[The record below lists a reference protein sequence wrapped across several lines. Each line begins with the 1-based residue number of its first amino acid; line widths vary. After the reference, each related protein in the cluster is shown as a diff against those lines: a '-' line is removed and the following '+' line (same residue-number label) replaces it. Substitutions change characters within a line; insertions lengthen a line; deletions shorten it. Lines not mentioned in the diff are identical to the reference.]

1 MKRFVIGITLSSVIA
16 STLLGAQN
24 DTIEV
29 KQLRQEV
36 NELKQMMLKLNKS
49 NKESTDYTEKDA
61 VDPFYK
67 SEISELKNTVD
78 EMKRDLESNSKS
90 GFQLAGYASFDWTD
104 AQGADNEFSGVKFA
118 PIFHYQYG
126 QIFQFEGELEFTVQE
141 DGSTETELEYAA
153 GTLFI
158 NDYMGLQMGKF
169 LSPLGQYVQNLH
181 PSWINK
187 LPSNPLGFG
196 HDGAAP
202 TSNVGIALRGGL
214 PKVADIRSNYTV
226 FVSNAPTYGIADDGD
241 VVIDASGKTTAS
253 DVSKTWGGRFAV
265 NPVSGME
272 IGISGAIGEAA
283 EEITVGADTLNIARD
298 YDAYGFDA
306 MYNING
312 FDFKGEYIEQNIG
325 ENSDSALE
333 GGKWRTWYAQ
343 ASYQF
348 TSLKI
353 EPVLRYSDYHNPEQE
368 KNQWAVGIN
377 YLFANNVIA
386 KLAYEYNTDEDED
399 AVSSSANDNRV
410 LAQFA
415 FGF

>member
-1 MKRFVIGITLSSVIA
+1 MKRFVIGITLSSVVA
-16 STLLGAQN
+16 STLLGVQDDAL
-24 DTIEV
+24 EV
-29 KQLRQEV
+29 KQLRQEM
-36 NELKQMMLKLNKS
+36 NELKQMMFELKRS
-49 NKESTDYTEKDA
+49 NEKLTGYTEKDA
-61 VDPFYK
+61 VSASSEREFSKLK
-67 SEISELKNTVD
+67 STVE
-78 EMKRDLESNSKS
+78 EMKTELEGNSKS
-90 GFQLAGYASFDWTD
+90 GFQLAGYAAFDWTD

-126 QIFQFEGELEFTVQE
+126 QIFQFEGELEFISQDNGEV
-141 DGSTETELEYAA
+141 ETELEYAA
-153 GTLFI
+153 GTLFL

-214 PKVADIRSNYTV
+214 PQVADIRSNYVV
-226 FVSNAPTYGIADDGD
+226 FVSNAPTYGVADDGD

-265 NPVSGME
+265 NPVAGME
-272 IGISGAIGEAA
+272 IGVSGAIGKAA
-283 EEITVGADTLNIARD
+283 EGITVGADTFNIARD
-298 YDAYGFDA
+298 YDAYGFDI
-306 MYNING
+306 MYNANG
-312 FDFKGEYIEQNIG
+312 FDFKAEHIEQHIG
-325 ENSDSALE
+325 ENSASALE
-333 GGKWRTWYAQ
+333 GGKWRARYAQ

-368 KNQWAVGIN
+368 KNQWAVGVN

-386 KLAYEYNTDEDED
+386 KLAYEYNTDEDDD